1 MLRKDCNIILK
12 NFETGVNN
20 HRRNTYKKFQ
30 SHDYIIFLDTDL
42 VFSNKIIQ
50 SVTDSLYQI
59 KKDEWVVISPQT
71 LRLWDDTWDC
81 LVNDNFKCE
90 MLNYYKKANIYKIH
104 TQFINKNRNLKKLN
118 LFKFAGG
125 WFTVYSTKL
134 LNFVGIPDSFG
145 TYGPDDTFLMNCMY
159 MMKKMD

>member
-1 MLRKDCNIILK
+1 M
-12 NFETGVNN
+12 
-20 HRRNTYKKFQ
+20 
-30 SHDYIIFLDTDL
+30 
-42 VFSNKIIQ
+42 
-50 SVTDSLYQI
+50 TDSLYQI

-90 MLNYYKKANIYKIH
+90 MLNYYKKANINKIH

-125 WFTVYSTKL
+125 WFTIYSTKL
-134 LNFVGIPDSFG
+134 LNFVGIPDSF
-145 TYGPDDTFLMNCMY
+145 
-159 MMKKMD
+159 